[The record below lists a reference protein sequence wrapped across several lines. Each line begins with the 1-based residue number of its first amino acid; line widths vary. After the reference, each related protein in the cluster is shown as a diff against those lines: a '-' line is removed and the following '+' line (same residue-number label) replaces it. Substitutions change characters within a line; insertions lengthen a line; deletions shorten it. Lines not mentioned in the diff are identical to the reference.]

1 MCEGNAG
8 MHLRKAIIGMCVDS
22 RDTEC
27 LNECMYGDGLLY
39 ATIRSVKAKS
49 GVWGCWRSVCAP
61 FTSQGWT
68 CLQTFLHADKWENH
82 STFQQLEVTRSRAG
96 NTSP

>member
-1 MCEGNAG
+1 

-27 LNECMYGDGLLY
+27 LNECMYVQCCGDGLLY

-49 GVWGCWRSVCAP
+49 GVWGCWRSVGEVCV
-61 FTSQGWT
+61 
-68 CLQTFLHADKWENH
+68 LHLHHKARLDMLADIP
-82 STFQQLEVTRSRAG
+82 AC
-96 NTSP
+96 

>member
-1 MCEGNAG
+1 

-27 LNECMYGDGLLY
+27 LNEYMYVQCCGDGLLY

-49 GVWGCWRSVCAP
+49 GV
-61 FTSQGWT
+61 
-68 CLQTFLHADKWENH
+68 
-82 STFQQLEVTRSRAG
+82 
-96 NTSP
+96 

>member
-27 LNECMYGDGLLY
+27 LNECMYVQCCGDGLLY

-61 FTSQGWT
+61 FTSQGKAG
-68 CLQTFLHADKWENH
+68 HACRHFCMLTNGKITARFSN
-82 STFQQLEVTRSRAG
+82 
-96 NTSP
+96 